1 MNFEF
6 SDEQRQLHDA
16 VERYLG
22 DQYGFDRY
30 QSIKGSAA
38 GWDPSIWRGLA
49 DLGGLAI
56 TVPTAQG
63 GLGFGPLET
72 LAMMGDCGRRLLL
85 EALLSSGGVSRRRRS
100 PQPPRRPPPPRS
112 WPTWARVRRSPCS
125 RISRAAR
132 DSRASG

>member
-38 GWDPSIWRGLA
+38 GWDPSVWRGLA
-49 DLGGLAI
+49 DLGVLAI
-56 TVPTAQG
+56 TVPTARAPREPSVAAMSPYVITRPG
-63 GLGFGPLET
+63 G
-72 LAMMGDCGRRLLL
+72 M
-85 EALLSSGGVSRRRRS
+85 
-100 PQPPRRPPPPRS
+100 
-112 WPTWARVRRSPCS
+112 ART
-125 RISRAAR
+125 ISRT
-132 DSRASG
+132 